1 MIIVYYSCMYM
12 AAPDS
17 C

>member
-1 MIIVYYSCMYM
+1 MIILYYRYMYM

>member
-1 MIIVYYSCMYM
+1 MYM

-17 C
+17 Y

>member
-1 MIIVYYSCMYM
+1 MITVHYRYMYM